1 MKPHRPHAFTLPEA
15 ILTIAII
22 GILSTLIISSISNI
36 NADAARVVA
45 RQQQA
50 AVQSAVNTWVNSQTR
65 TNSADPAAPRIR
77 STEAIR
83 ADYNSRGHSRARL
96 NLISSYLDDATFAHF
111 EEYTTSTSQIK
122 SEALA
127 KARQHLTLDT
137 WGASS
142 YPRVSLNND

>member
-1 MKPHRPHAFTLPEA
+1 MKLHRPHAFTLPEA

-36 NADAARVVA
+36 NADAARMVA

-50 AVQSAVNTWVNSQTR
+50 SVQSAVNAWVNSQTR
-65 TNSADPAAPRIR
+65 TNNPDPSAPRFR
-77 STEAIR
+77 STESIR
-83 ADYNSRGHSRARL
+83 ADYNSRGHARARL
-96 NLISSYLDDATFAHF
+96 SLISSYLDDATFAHF
-111 EEYTTSTSQIK
+111 EDYTTSTSQIK

-142 YPRVSLNND
+142 YPKVSLNND

>member
-96 NLISSYLDDATFAHF
+96 NLISNYLDDATFAHF

-142 YPRVSLNND
+142 YPRVNLNND